1 MAHKISDE
9 CIACGACADTC
20 PVGAISE
27 NGGKYEINPTNASI
41 VALVQKAAPSEQS
54 KADKH
59 KKKELP
65 RIFPGFL
72 FGKNTAESE
81 KSAVF

>member
-1 MAHKISDE
+1 VLFPKTAVNTKS
-9 CIACGACADTC
+9 T
-20 PVGAISE
+20 
-27 NGGKYEINPTNASI
+27 PTNASI
-41 VALVQKAAPSEQS
+41 VALAQKAAPSEQS

-72 FGKNTAESE
+72 FGKNTAETE